1 MVEDNA
7 KELNIPN
14 QLKTLKIL
22 FPKVY
27 LLDPDRST
35 MLKFKG
41 NDTIIVER
49 VFFAMPLIAALVF
62 VVLLLNGCVSFSLW
76 ILWRLWS
83 TWSALEHK
91 IYY

>member
-14 QLKTLKIL
+14 QLKTLRIL

-35 MLKFKG
+35 MLKFKE
-41 NDTIIVER
+41 NDTIIGER
-49 VFFAMPLIAALVF
+49 VFFAMLLIAALVF
-62 VVLLLNGCVSFSLW
+62 IVHLLNGCVSFSLW

-83 TWSALEHK
+83 TWSALEHR